1 MCGRFAQIEPI
12 SNIIKAFFIDD
23 VAAEIL
29 PGYNIAP
36 GSKVLSVVKNEH
48 KRALVDFQWGL
59 VPHWAKDP
67 SIGQKMINARSE
79 TVGQKPSFR
88 SAFKSRRCLIVASG
102 FYEWKKDGRI
112 KIPFYVKLSSGKPFA
127 FAGLY
132 ETWESPAGMELRTCT
147 IITTEANDI
156 MKPIHNRMPVILSHD
171 LEDRWLDISI
181 QAEEAQALLAPYPT
195 EEMEAYPVSTM
206 VNSPKNNTAE
216 CIAPAR

>member
-12 SNIIKAFFIDD
+12 SNVVKAFFIDD
-23 VAAEIL
+23 IMTEIL
-29 PGYNIAP
+29 PSYNIAP
-36 GSKVLSVVKNEH
+36 GSKILSVVMQDN
-48 KRALVDFQWGL
+48 KRLLIDFQWGL

-67 SIGQKMINARSE
+67 DIGQSMINARAE

-112 KIPFYVKLSSGKPFA
+112 KIPFYVKLSSGASFA

-132 ETWESPAGMELRTCT
+132 ETWNSAGGIELRTCT

-156 MKPIHNRMPVILSHD
+156 MRPIHNRMPVILPRD
-171 LEDRWLDISI
+171 REDRWLDISI
-181 QAEEAQALLAPYPT
+181 QPDEAMAMLTPFPSD
-195 EEMEAYPVSTM
+195 EMEAYPVSTM
-206 VNSPKNNTAE
+206 VNSPKNNSAE
-216 CIAPAR
+216 CITPAR